1 MGGQELHLTQVNHSQ
16 KRQARTKRRS
26 YPQKLPVTPGRYK
39 LCSQLKQFNQRKYHM
54 SRKIVQTEKAPK
66 AIGPY
71 AQAIKVNGFVYT
83 AGQIPL
89 DPRTGEM
96 TEGGITAQTRQVL
109 ENLQAVL
116 EAAGS
121 SFNHVVKATVF
132 LKNMSEFT
140 AMNEIYSK
148 YLGDVKP
155 ARSTVAVAE
164 LPRGAL
170 VEIDLVAV
178 V

>member
-1 MGGQELHLTQVNHSQ
+1 
-16 KRQARTKRRS
+16 
-26 YPQKLPVTPGRYK
+26 
-39 LCSQLKQFNQRKYHM
+39 M
-54 SRKIVQTEKAPK
+54 SREIVQTEKAPK

-71 AQAIKVNGFVYT
+71 AQAIKVNGLVYT

-109 ENLQAVL
+109 ENLKAVL

-121 SFNHVVKATVF
+121 SFNQVVKATVF

-140 AMNEIYSK
+140 AMNEVYSE

-170 VEIDLVAV
+170 VEIDLVATV
-178 V
+178 